1 MTEKFWMVWNSRG
14 RAPTHKHP
22 TKIAARTEALRLIGA
37 NPDDTFI
44 VLESVCE
51 IAPAASPVRITDL
64 NSGEQEILP
73 PEQAASIRMAIA
85 EEKERPF

>member
-1 MTEKFWMVWNSRG
+1 MTDKFWMVWNSRG

-22 TKIAARTEALRLIGA
+22 TKIAARTEALRLIGT

-64 NSGEQEILP
+64 TSGAEEVLQ
-73 PEQAASIRMAIA
+73 PEQITAVRTAIA